1 MMQSNDRHYKTAEH
15 SAVFSC
21 DGCEYNHDGIG
32 CGGHCLKNLMLSTQ
46 GGNLYRMKLVIAEKP
61 SQGMAFA
68 KVLGAVNKK
77 NGFMEGNGWIVSWCY
92 GHMLRLS
99 QPDEIDP
106 ELRKWRMED
115 LPILPRKWTYI
126 PDENKKPQLERLVT
140 LMNDPAVTSIVCAT
154 DAGREGEL
162 IFRLLY
168 DYAGCVK
175 PVERLWINSME
186 DDAIRAGFQN
196 LRSAADFDRLYQ
208 AALCRSRADW
218 LIGINATRRYG
229 ALTHRKGIRIGR
241 VQSPTLAM
249 LVQRQ
254 EEIKAFQPTAYYT
267 VELSGNGL
275 KTVSEPIEDKQTA
288 DALVSACNGQ
298 AVVRRGERSRKT
310 VKPPML
316 YDLTALQRDANRIY
330 GYSALTTSD
339 LAQQLYERK
348 LLTYPRTDSRYI
360 TEDMRDSVA
369 ELVKTACSALNVASD
384 FKPDTVRIADGSKVS
399 DHYALLPTANVGRA
413 ALSELDEESG
423 NLLRLV
429 LLRLVSAVSKPC
441 VYEETA
447 VTLDCG
453 GALFTAKG
461 RMVIEPGWKACEGKD
476 GEVSTLPSLTEGDTI
491 SVRAKRR
498 DHQTKPPLPYTEDTL
513 LAAMES
519 AASSDFEGGVER
531 SGLGTPATRASII
544 DKLIVYDYVKRMG
557 RNLIPT
563 ERAKLL
569 IGMLPEELRSPALT
583 AQWEN
588 ELLRMER
595 GEANPAQFMEGI
607 EALTRKIVALEP
619 DVDAVRQLTYFG
631 VDEVGK
637 CPRCGKPVYEQPNG
651 FFCSDRSCRFA
662 LWRNSGYLAK
672 AGIKLTRSLA
682 AELIANGQAHVEDV
696 KFEDSSEGDLILV
709 ELGGK
714 YPSFKYK
721 ATDRAK
727 S

>member
-1 MMQSNDRHYKTAEH
+1 M
-15 SAVFSC
+15 
-21 DGCEYNHDGIG
+21 
-32 CGGHCLKNLMLSTQ
+32 
-46 GGNLYRMKLVIAEKP
+46 
-61 SQGMAFA
+61 
-68 KVLGAVNKK
+68 
-77 NGFMEGNGWIVSWCY
+77 
-92 GHMLRLS
+92 
-99 QPDEIDP
+99 
-106 ELRKWRMED
+106 
-115 LPILPRKWTYI
+115 
-126 PDENKKPQLERLVT
+126 T

-168 DYAGCVK
+168 DYAHCDK
-175 PVERLWINSME
+175 LVERLWINSME
-186 DDAIRAGFQN
+186 DYAIREGFQN
-196 LRSAADFDRLYQ
+196 LRPAADFDQLYQ

-254 EEIKAFQPTAYYT
+254 EEIKAFQPSAYFT

-275 KTVSEPIEDKQTA
+275 KTVSEPIADRAAA

-298 AVVRRGERSRKT
+298 AVVKSVERSRKT

-360 TEDMRDSVA
+360 TEDMWDSVA
-369 ELVKTACSALNVASD
+369 ELVKTACAALNIPSD
-384 FKPDTVRIADGSKVS
+384 FRPDTARIADSSKVS
-399 DHYALLPTANVGRA
+399 DHYALLPTVNVSRA
-413 ALSELDEESG
+413 VLSELDEEKR

-429 LLRLVSAVSKPC
+429 LLRLVSAVSKPY
-441 VYEETA
+441 VYEETT
-447 VTLDCG
+447 VTLECG
-453 GALFTAKG
+453 GVLFTVQGKS
-461 RMVIEPGWKACEGKD
+461 VIEQGWKAYERRD
-476 GEVSTLPSLTEGDTI
+476 SENSALPSLEEGDII
-491 SVRAKRR
+491 SVSAKRR
-498 DHQTKPPLPYTEDTL
+498 DHQTKAPSPYTEDTL
-513 LAAMES
+513 LAAMEH
-519 AASSDFEGGVER
+519 AASGDFEDGVER

-563 ERAKLL
+563 ERARLL
-569 IGMLPEELRSPALT
+569 IGMLPDELRSPAMT

-588 ELLRMER
+588 ELLRIER
-595 GEANPAQFMEGI
+595 GEADPAQFMEDI
-607 EALTRKIVALEP
+607 KALTRKIVALEP

-637 CPRCGKPVYEQPNG
+637 CPRCGKPVYEQSNS
-651 FFCSDRSCRFA
+651 FFCSGSSCSFA
-662 LWRNSGYLAK
+662 LWKNSGYLAK
-672 AGIKLTRSLA
+672 AGIRLTRSLA
-682 AELIANGQAHVEDV
+682 AELIANGQA
-696 KFEDSSEGDLILV
+696 
-709 ELGGK
+709 
-714 YPSFKYK
+714 
-721 ATDRAK
+721 
-727 S
+727 

>member
-1 MMQSNDRHYKTAEH
+1 MMQSNEGHYKAAGQC
-15 SAVFSC
+15 AVFSC
-21 DGCEYNHDGIG
+21 DGCEFNHDSIG

-46 GGNLYRMKLVIAEKP
+46 GGKLYRMKLVIAEKP

-68 KVLGAVNKK
+68 KVLGAVNQKD
-77 NGFMEGNGWIVSWCY
+77 GFMEGNGWIVTWCY

-106 ELRKWRMED
+106 DLRKWRMED
-115 LPILPRKWTYI
+115 LPILPRNWTYT
-126 PDENKKPQLERLVT
+126 PDENKKPQLERLAA
-140 LMNDPAVTSIVCAT
+140 LMNDPAVISIVCAT

-162 IFRLLY
+162 IFRLVY
-168 DYAGCVK
+168 DYARCDK

-186 DDAIRAGFQN
+186 DSAIREGFAH
-196 LRSAADFDRLYQ
+196 LRPASEFDRLYQ

-229 ALTHRKGIRIGR
+229 VLTHRKGIRIGR

-254 EEIKAFQPTAYYT
+254 EEIKAFQPSAYFT
-267 VELSGNGL
+267 VELCGNGL
-275 KTVSEPIEDKQTA
+275 KTVSEPIADRAAA

-298 AVVRRGERSRKT
+298 AVVKSVERNRKT

-360 TEDMRDSVA
+360 TEDMRDFVA
-369 ELVKTACSALNVASD
+369 ELVKTACSALNIPSD
-384 FKPDTVRIADGSKVS
+384 FQPDTARIADGSKVS
-399 DHYALLPTANVGRA
+399 DHYALLPTGNVSRA
-413 ALSELDEESG
+413 VLSELDEEKR

-429 LLRLVSAVSKPC
+429 LLRLVSAVSRPY
-441 VYEETA
+441 VYEETV
-447 VTLDCG
+447 VTLECG

-461 RMVIEPGWKACEGKD
+461 RTVIEPGWKAHERRD
-476 GEVSTLPSLTEGDTI
+476 GEICSLPPLTEGDTI
-491 SVRAKRR
+491 SVRAKRQE
-498 DHQTKPPLPYTEDTL
+498 HQTKAPSPYTEDTL
-513 LAAMES
+513 LAAMEH
-519 AASSDFEGGVER
+519 AASGDFEDGVER

-563 ERAKLL
+563 ERARLL
-569 IGMLPEELRSPALT
+569 IGMLPDELRSPAMT

-588 ELLRMER
+588 ELLRIER
-595 GEANPAQFMEGI
+595 GEADPARFMEDI
-607 EALTRKIVALEP
+607 EALTRKIVTQEP
-619 DVDAVRQLTYFG
+619 DGDAVRELTYFG

-637 CPRCGKPVYEQPNG
+637 CPRCGKPVYEQSNG
-651 FFCSDRSCRFA
+651 FFCSGSSCSFA
-662 LWRNSGYLAK
+662 LWKNSGYLAK
-672 AGIKLTRSLA
+672 AGIRLTRSLA

-727 S
+727 P